1 MAPPSGT
8 TGTSQSPAG
17 DGAPLRDDEHIA
29 ESRGSPG
36 LTSGPARAVS
46 DHHEQRR
53 SGNGAPSRGRTGQLS
68 RPALKVAVLGGAGG
82 GTGVGAQGLPWW
94 LNFGAESP
102 GEQQP

>member
-1 MAPPSGT
+1 M
-8 TGTSQSPAG
+8 
-17 DGAPLRDDEHIA
+17 
-29 ESRGSPG
+29 
-36 LTSGPARAVS
+36 S